1 MKESKEDRFCR
12 VAEARVNKIIKMMR
26 LLGNCSNNAVYA
38 FSPEQVEQIFETLQ
52 FELNREDIL
61 LTPRDIYNMSK
72 ELGMRPGDFFHAYCE
87 YYIGSNSRMP
97 IVRLKPRGS
106 VQRCPL
112 LKDRKCSVHK
122 AKPVVCA
129 MFPIGRGIR
138 TEGDVEKNPLSEC
151 EIEYI
156 FNDPRCGDN
165 SETHTVREWLT
176 EFGISIDD
184 KFFLKWS
191 NIIRELGSVFRK
203 AEGKL
208 KNSLMENIWTLT
220 FVKLYLAY
228 DMEKDF
234 LPQFEDNSED
244 LLALMQFMPIPKG
257 GEK

>member
-38 FSPEQVEQIFETLQ
+38 FSPEQVE
-52 FELNREDIL
+52 
-61 LTPRDIYNMSK
+61 
-72 ELGMRPGDFFHAYCE
+72 
-87 YYIGSNSRMP
+87 
-97 IVRLKPRGS
+97 
-106 VQRCPL
+106 
-112 LKDRKCSVHK
+112 
-122 AKPVVCA
+122 
-129 MFPIGRGIR
+129 
-138 TEGDVEKNPLSEC
+138 
-151 EIEYI
+151 
-156 FNDPRCGDN
+156 
-165 SETHTVREWLT
+165 
-176 EFGISIDD
+176 